1 MTQDYLRQLH
11 RAGRFNEMS
20 FDTPRDEPP
29 VLESI
34 EAPVINTRAKRTPGG
49 LPSRERKRRSRQ
61 HDRWRAEVFELTGD
75 QQLVASVVDR
85 GSYVRGLQIA
95 ARREERRADDLV
107 EYRSRLCFDNGEFAC
122 WQSLGV
128 TGPRIV
134 VQCFE
139 EDMRRGG
146 SGSAKRRPLPRLSE
160 NAGACES
167 VEIIRVIDRRVI
179 DRETSEMFSRI
190 LAREKV
196 A

>member
-1 MTQDYLRQLH
+1 VTQEYLRDLH
-11 RAGRFNEMS
+11 QAGRLREIT

-29 VLESI
+29 VLESGQ
-34 EAPVINTRAKRTPGG
+34 PTPKRAQRVPGG
-49 LPSRERKRRSRQ
+49 LPSRDRKRRSRQ
-61 HDRWRAEVFELTGD
+61 RDRWRAEVWELTAD
-75 QQLVASVVDR
+75 EKLVAAVVDR
-85 GSYVRGLQIA
+85 ASYIRGLQIA
-95 ARREERRADDLV
+95 ARLEERRADDLV

-134 VQCFE
+134 VQCLE
-139 EDMRRGG
+139 EDMRRG
-146 SGSAKRRPLPRLSE
+146 GSAKRRPLPRLSE

-167 VEIIRVIDRRVI
+167 VEIIRVIDRQ
-179 DRETSEMFSRI
+179 TSEMFSRI